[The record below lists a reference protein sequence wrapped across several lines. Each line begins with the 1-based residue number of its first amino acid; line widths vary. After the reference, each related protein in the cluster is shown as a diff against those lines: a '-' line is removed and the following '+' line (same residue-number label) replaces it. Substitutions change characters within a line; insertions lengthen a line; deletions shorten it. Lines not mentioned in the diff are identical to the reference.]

1 MKFCK
6 AKDQFYPIQNNSWLT
21 RVALLN
27 DLFIIIQN
35 IIMFIFI
42 KLRIFQM
49 GEHNSQKAKILR
61 YYIISKFITLRYY
74 KYYSSFCTLIMIY
87 LNKNSPLYL

>member
-42 KLRIFQM
+42 KL
-49 GEHNSQKAKILR
+49 
-61 YYIISKFITLRYY
+61 
-74 KYYSSFCTLIMIY
+74 
-87 LNKNSPLYL
+87 